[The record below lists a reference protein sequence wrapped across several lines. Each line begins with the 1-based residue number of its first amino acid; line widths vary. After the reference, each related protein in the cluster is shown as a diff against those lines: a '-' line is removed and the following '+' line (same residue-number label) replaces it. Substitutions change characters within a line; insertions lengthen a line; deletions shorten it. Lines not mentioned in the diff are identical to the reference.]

1 MQFSQ
6 SRFLLCSS
14 QRVSSTMIM
23 PSKISTTSLSNLL
36 FLLKKKKKKTINKMS
51 LIVQLCEVGKE
62 THSIYPIP
70 QSLNEIKI
78 IILKL
83 ELTLKVLFKLS
94 LYL

>member
-1 MQFSQ
+1 MRFSQ

-14 QRVSSTMIM
+14 QRVSSTMIT
-23 PSKISTTSLSNLL
+23 PSKISTISLSNLL
-36 FLLKKKKKKTINKMS
+36 FLLKKKKKTINKMS

-70 QSLNEIKI
+70 QSLHEIKI